1 MIRNRARP
9 LLSCLLLSLLACG
22 GDAGGGSEGR
32 RVPEP
37 GDASPSPVTA
47 ARYLT
52 EMAFVPFGPDAGP
65 AAYFRLAQDVT
76 AERLALDYRGWTRDE
91 PGGWRALL
99 SAGDT
104 LPVPRA
110 GWRVVPAG
118 PLRVVAGDGGRL
130 GALVVRDP
138 AGSLR
143 VEPDSTLADWT
154 GPTGQRERLLEA
166 RRVGPDGT
174 AEGLVVERRR
184 ARPLDAPLLDRP
196 SGFLLLTTGEGDGL
210 LILLQASAGPDAVS
224 ADSATAA
231 YGRLDGTL
239 GAWSGIRLDPVG
251 SGQDGETRAW
261 RLALPRVQLQGRL
274 EQVGRAAAVGTSRA
288 APATDSLSTGTVL
301 RWLRGTLRLAGRSVP
316 ASGLH
321 VETGAP

>member
-1 MIRNRARP
+1 MIRNRAR
-9 LLSCLLLSLLACG
+9 LVLSCFLLALLACDG
-22 GDAGGGSEGR
+22 ETGGGSEGR

-37 GDASPSPVTA
+37 GDAGPSPVTA

-65 AAYFRLAQDVT
+65 AAYLRLAQDVT
-76 AERLALDYRGWTRDE
+76 AERLALDY
-91 PGGWRALL
+91 GGWRWDDPDGWSVLL

-130 GALVVRDP
+130 RALVVRDA
-138 AGSLR
+138 AGPVRL
-143 VEPDSTLADWT
+143 EQDSTLADWT
-154 GPTGQRERLLEA
+154 GPTGQRERLLEG
-166 RRVGPDGT
+166 RRVGPSGT
-174 AEGLVVERRR
+174 ADGLVVERRR
-184 ARPLDAPLLDRP
+184 ARPLEAPLPDRP

-210 LILLQASAGPDAVS
+210 LILLQAPADPAATS
-224 ADSATAA
+224 ADSATVA

-239 GAWSGIRLDPVG
+239 GAWSRIRLDPVG
-251 SGQDGETRAW
+251 SGGDGEARAW
-261 RLALPRVQLQGRL
+261 RLAVPRVQLQARL
-274 EQVGRAAAVGTSRA
+274 EQVGSSAAARTSRA
-288 APATDSLSTGTVL
+288 APATDSLSARTVL
-301 RWLRGTLRLAGRSVP
+301 RWVRGTLRLAGRSVP